1 MATERNVIKR
11 SLNLYV
17 EDGVNNDGSQKIK
30 LQTYNGLKESA
41 TDEDILAVAD
51 AIASLKSKTVQQ
63 VVVSE
68 KVELVEG
75 L

>member
-1 MATERNVIKR
+1 MATERKVIKR

-30 LQTYNGLKESA
+30 LQTYNGLKEDA
-41 TDEDILAVAD
+41 TDEDILEVAD

>member
-1 MATERNVIKR
+1 MATERNVIKS

-30 LQTYNGLKESA
+30 LQTYNGLKEDA
-41 TDEDILAVAD
+41 TDEDILEVAD

>member
-30 LQTYNGLKESA
+30 LQTYNGLKEDA
-41 TDEDILAVAD
+41 TDEDILEVAD

>member
-1 MATERNVIKR
+1 
-11 SLNLYV
+11 

-30 LQTYNGLKESA
+30 LQTYNGLKEDA
-41 TDEDILAVAD
+41 TDEDILEVAD